1 LKYNIKKLGI
11 LLLVVSFGI
20 ILCYAILDFFD
31 SALNG
36 VLLDWFD
43 KNFMY
48 DYDTGIKSSANQRIY
63 TRSIHWGAVKSF
75 LLIFSIL
82 LLEAWIISVFFAA
95 HLSAKKAS
103 KKTVEEAG
111 KKIHAYMTKEVDA
124 EEIFPDTYKE
134 LAVQMMAIK
143 TNRMQNEQRLR
154 EEAKRKNDLIT
165 YLAHDLKTPLT
176 SVIGYLSLLDEIPE
190 MPEKQRARYTK
201 ITLEKAQRLEKLIN
215 EFFEITRYNLQQI
228 SIEKEEVDLS
238 YMLFQMA
245 DEFYPIFHAHGNTA
259 ELDVGEELMVMA
271 DSMELARV
279 FNNILKN
286 AVAYSYPNTA
296 IKINAKE
303 EGNHVQV
310 SFSNEGKTIPKQK
323 LDSVFEKFF
332 RLDEARATN
341 TGGAGLGLAI
351 AKEIVSLH
359 NGTISA
365 SSENGTTVF
374 LVTLPLGTLPNQ

>member
-1 LKYNIKKLGI
+1 MKYNIKKLGI
-11 LLLVVSFGI
+11 LLLIVSFGI

-31 SALNG
+31 STLNG
-36 VLLDWFD
+36 VFLDWFD

-48 DYDTGIKSSANQRIY
+48 DYDTGIKSSANQRIF

-111 KKIHAYMTKEVDA
+111 KKIHAYMAKEVDA

-154 EEAKRKNDLIT
+154 EEAQRKNDLIT

-176 SVIGYLSLLDEIPE
+176 SVIGYLSLLEEIPE

-245 DEFYPIFHAHGNTA
+245 DEFYPILHAHGNTA

-296 IKINAKE
+296 IKISAKE
-303 EGNHVQV
+303 EGDHAQV

-341 TGGAGLGLAI
+341 TGGVGLGLAI

-374 LVTLPLGTLPNQ
+374 LVTLPLGALHSQ

>member
-1 LKYNIKKLGI
+1 MAIKLKYNIKKLGI
-11 LLLVVSFGI
+11 LLLVVSFGV

-111 KKIHAYMTKEVDA
+111 KKIHAYMAKEVDA

-154 EEAKRKNDLIT
+154 EEAQRKNDLIT

-215 EFFEITRYNLQQI
+215 EFFEITRYNL
-228 SIEKEEVDLS
+228 K
-238 YMLFQMA
+238 
-245 DEFYPIFHAHGNTA
+245 
-259 ELDVGEELMVMA
+259 
-271 DSMELARV
+271 
-279 FNNILKN
+279 
-286 AVAYSYPNTA
+286 
-296 IKINAKE
+296 
-303 EGNHVQV
+303 
-310 SFSNEGKTIPKQK
+310 
-323 LDSVFEKFF
+323 
-332 RLDEARATN
+332 
-341 TGGAGLGLAI
+341 
-351 AKEIVSLH
+351 
-359 NGTISA
+359 
-365 SSENGTTVF
+365 
-374 LVTLPLGTLPNQ
+374 

>member
-1 LKYNIKKLGI
+1 MTEEKEVQQMIEEDFAQYEIVWTQFYNDKETMEALFLMLINHYIDKVNGFAEGI
-11 LLLVVSFGI
+11 EVL
-20 ILCYAILDFFD
+20 
-31 SALNG
+31 SAYQTIEQQ
-36 VLLDWFD
+36 VETCR
-43 KNFMY
+43 KN
-48 DYDTGIKSSANQRIY
+48 IS
-63 TRSIHWGAVKSF
+63 
-75 LLIFSIL
+75 LLIERMKLFQQNNYSNDGLFDLYLEQERAKDTIITEMDFTAVRLSI
-82 LLEAWIISVFFAA
+82 
-95 HLSAKKAS
+95 
-103 KKTVEEAG
+103 G
-111 KKIHAYMTKEVDA
+111 MM
-124 EEIFPDTYKE
+124 EEI
-134 LAVQMMAIK
+134 
-143 TNRMQNEQRLR
+143 
-154 EEAKRKNDLIT
+154 
-165 YLAHDLKTPLT
+165 
-176 SVIGYLSLLDEIPE
+176 S
-190 MPEKQRARYTK
+190 
-201 ITLEKAQRLEKLIN
+201 
-215 EFFEITRYNLQQI
+215 

>member
-1 LKYNIKKLGI
+1 MKYNIKKLGI
-11 LLLVVSFGI
+11 LLLVVSFGV

-111 KKIHAYMTKEVDA
+111 KKIHAYMAKEVDA

-154 EEAKRKNDLIT
+154 EEAQRKNDLIT
-165 YLAHDLKTPLT
+165 YLAHDLKMPLT

>member
-1 LKYNIKKLGI
+1 MKYNIKKLGI

-154 EEAKRKNDLIT
+154 EEAQRKNDLIT

-238 YMLFQMA
+238 YMLFHMA

-341 TGGAGLGLAI
+341 TGGAGLGLTI

-359 NGTISA
+359 NGPISA